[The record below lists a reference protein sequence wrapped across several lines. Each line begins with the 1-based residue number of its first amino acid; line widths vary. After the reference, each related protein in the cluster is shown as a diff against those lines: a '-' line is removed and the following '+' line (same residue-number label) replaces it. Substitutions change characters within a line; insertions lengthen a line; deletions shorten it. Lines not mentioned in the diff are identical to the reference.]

1 MAIMTRIRKA
11 LNAFVVQEQ
20 SPPEY
25 SPDLGASSSSRPD
38 RQRLSFYNDRS
49 LVSAI
54 YTRLSIDI
62 AGLPIRHVELDADG
76 RYSKDADSSLN
87 DCLLFEPNMDQA
99 PRMFRQDA
107 ALTMFDKGVIAIVPV
122 DTDVNP
128 AENDDFEVL
137 SLRIGYV
144 TQWHPSHVKVSL
156 YNEKTGLRQEILLE
170 KKHVCIVEN
179 PLFSVMNEPNST
191 LQRLIRKLALLD
203 SVDEATGSGK
213 LDIIIQ
219 LPYVI
224 KSEARK
230 KQAENRRE
238 DIEFQLRGSKY
249 GIAYTDGTE
258 KITQLNRPSENNLLK
273 QIEYLTN
280 QLFTQLGLT
289 LEVMNGVAD
298 EATMINY
305 YNRTVEPILDAI
317 TEGMQRALLGLKKFK
332 EGQRIQYFR
341 DPFKL
346 VPISTVAEIADK
358 LARNEIM
365 TSNEIRSFLGVK
377 PHKDPKADQLVNSNM
392 PQASPPVV
400 QPNAQPVAH
409 TNVSETWP
417 KYEIP
422 RR

>member
-1 MAIMTRIRKA
+1 MAIMARLKNA
-11 LNAFVVQEQ
+11 LNAFGIRDQ

-25 SPDLGASSSSRPD
+25 SPELGVSSSTRPD
-38 RQRLSFYNDRS
+38 RQRLAFYNDRS

-54 YTRLSIDI
+54 YTRLSIDV
-62 AGLPIRHVELDADG
+62 AGLPIRHIELDDEG
-76 RYSKDADSSLN
+76 RYSKDSDSNLN
-87 DCLLFEPNMDQA
+87 DCLLFEPNLDQG
-99 PRMFRQDA
+99 PRAYRQDIV
-107 ALTMFDKGVIAIVPV
+107 LTMFDKGVAVVVPV
-122 DTDVNP
+122 DTSVNP
-128 AENDDFEVL
+128 EEDDDFEIF
-137 SLRIGYV
+137 SLRVGHIV
-144 TQWHPSHVKVSL
+144 QWYPRHVKVSL
-156 YNEKTGLRQEILLE
+156 YNEKTGLRQEIVLE
-170 KKHVCIVEN
+170 KKHVAIIEN
-179 PLFSVMNEPNST
+179 PLFAVMNEPNST
-191 LQRLIRKLALLD
+191 LQRLIRKLSLLD

-289 LEVMNGVAD
+289 LDVMNGTAD

-317 TEGMQRALLGLKKFK
+317 IEAKQRALLGLGKIKKK
-332 EGQRIQYFR
+332 QRIQYFR

-346 VPISTVAEIADK
+346 VPISTIAEIADK

-377 PHKDPKADQLVNSNM
+377 PHKDAKADQLINSNM
-392 PQASPPVV
+392 PQTSPQPVV
-400 QPNAQPVAH
+400 NQPMVPNEPR
-409 TNVSETWP
+409 
-417 KYEIP
+417 YEIP
-422 RR
+422 KH